1 MEAPTLH
8 LLSLFF
14 GYLIPR
20 KLTQLR
26 SKKCG
31 HQSSSAGLINQNR
44 PLTFYEKAVTARS
57 RKQNGSLQRGYPA
70 WSGRRRFIRVYSAA
84 RTHRKQRQE
93 NYEREVGGRLQH
105 RHLIASSVSAY
116 RARLVLHAEGRGIG
130 LLAESVSPEVHPG
143 SHPAPLRSLFRER
156 YGISRLDPCSAIPGA
171 GVEGGYDRDVKPFS
185 HSSIVAK
192 SKNDSVIMQKM
203 LLTFNF
209 NEIMLI
215 RFCMKRKNLASK
227 CCARSLELTLYDQNI
242 FSVFPTSN
250 DNYPLESKESFV
262 KPEVKSRSSKC
273 HGAHCS

>member
-1 MEAPTLH
+1 M
-8 LLSLFF
+8 
-14 GYLIPR
+14 R
-20 KLTQLR
+20 
-26 SKKCG
+26 
-31 HQSSSAGLINQNR
+31 SSSAGRINQNR
-44 PLTFYEKAVTARS
+44 PLTFYVEKAVTARS

-84 RTHRKQRQE
+84 RTQE
-93 NYEREVGGRLQH
+93 AEPRELREREREIGGRLQH

-116 RARLVLHAEGRGIG
+116 RARPVLHVEGRGIG

-156 YGISRLDPCSAIPGA
+156 YGVSRLDPCSASGA

-185 HSSIVAK
+185 HPSIVAK
-192 SKNDSVIMQKM
+192 GKNDSVIMQKM
-203 LLTFNF
+203 LLIFNF
-209 NEIMLI
+209 NEIMLTRRI
-215 RFCMKRKNLASK
+215 KGGMFKHSHKYGECL
-227 CCARSLELTLYDQNI
+227 
-242 FSVFPTSN
+242 SVFPTSN